1 MPPKK
6 RRDADDNGDGRTGD
20 KRRRKSVSSSSPE
33 GSDAGEEPSTAA
45 AAVSS
50 GSDDPVAAASSA
62 VIEGDKESGEL
73 LIAGGTNWDLTGRKQ
88 IPKGG
93 KNNGRNLWSPHRLST
108 LKGIVVRSVISGP
121 MSCHSAVITVEGK
134 VYSWGRNDTGQLG
147 HGDTVRRDIPTL
159 IDSLTDFNIVK
170 AACGKGHTLFLTDRG
185 VIYSVGCNASGQLG
199 IGNQSPI
206 PVTSPSK
213 LLYKGPPIKL
223 VTCGADFSAV
233 VDVRGNLYTFGNP
246 EYGQLGHNSDGKYFV
261 SNSKLAF
268 DCKVRPQRVMV
279 FIDKTKEGQV
289 TPILD
294 VEVEEVAC
302 GQNHMVALDT
312 NGRVFTWGFGGY
324 GRLGHSD
331 TKDEL
336 VPRLLKFFDGPNR
349 GVRKIAAGSTF
360 TMAISKLEAL
370 YLWGQ
375 NKNAGEAAMYPKPVH
390 DLSGWKIRSLG
401 CCHKSVVVA
410 ADNSVVSW
418 GSHPTYG
425 ELGYGD
431 GKAKS
436 STVPQEVKP
445 LDGIYVSAVGCG
457 WGHVLYIARNSS
469 DEDKAKIEA
478 LPEYQP

>member
-6 RRDADDNGDGRTGD
+6 RKDEGDFGAD
-20 KRRRKSVSSSSPE
+20 KKRRKSNSSSPE
-33 GSDAGEEPSTAA
+33 GSEIGDSVKEDEQTT
-45 AAVSS
+45 
-50 GSDDPVAAASSA
+50 GSVT
-62 VIEGDKESGEL
+62 IEGDKESGEL

-93 KNNGRNLWSPHRLST
+93 KNTGRNLWSPHRLPS
-108 LKGIVVRSVISGP
+108 LKGIAVRSVVSGC
-121 MSCHSAVITVEGK
+121 MSCHSVIITAEGK

-159 IDSLTDFNIVK
+159 IDSLSDFNIVR
-170 AACGKGHTLFLTDRG
+170 AACGKGHTLFLTDQG
-185 VIYSVGCNASGQLG
+185 VAYSVGCNVSGQLG
-199 IGNQSPI
+199 LGSRSPT
-206 PVTSPSK
+206 PVTTSAK

-223 VTCGADFSAV
+223 FGCGSDFSAI

-246 EYGQLGHNSDGKYFV
+246 EYGQLGHNSDGKYFLT
-261 SNSKLAF
+261 SSKLAF

-279 FIDKTKEGQV
+279 FIDKAKEGQI
-289 TPILD
+289 TPVLD
-294 VEVEEVAC
+294 VEVEEVGC

-312 NGRVFTWGFGGY
+312 KGRVFTWGFGGY

-349 GVRKIAAGSTF
+349 GVRKVAAGSTF
-360 TMAISKLEAL
+360 TMAISSLEVL

-375 NKNAGEAAMYPKPVH
+375 NKNTGEAAMYPKPIH

-401 CCHKSVVVA
+401 CCHKSVVIA

-436 STVPQEVKP
+436 STIPQEVKP
-445 LDGIYVSAVGCG
+445 LEGIHVSSIGCG

-469 DEDKAKIEA
+469 EEDKAKIDA